1 MTRVTRSSSDVNN
14 SEHVLWYQ
22 SQTIQCQCIIMCLE
36 CLLSHGGASNFL
48 VSLSL
53 SDLVL
58 SLNHP
63 LSTNHKVKFQ
73 HWFFTFTNNTET
85 LYPLENIFCE
95 FHDKSRWVF
104 FSESQLQP
112 FPRWDHESWVSRDGA
127 VALQQLW
134 ATVLY
139 KDCQSYFVLML
150 YISKH
155 ISVQNTLLR
164 WSE

>member
-14 SEHVLWYQ
+14 SEHMLWYQ
-22 SQTIQCQCIIMCLE
+22 SQTIQ

-48 VSLSL
+48 PLVSK
-53 SDLVL
+53 LVCYAL
-58 SLNHP
+58 VVSLNH
-63 LSTNHKVKFQ
+63 LISNNHKVEFQ

-104 FSESQLQP
+104 FSESQPQP
-112 FPRWDHESWVSRDGA
+112 FPRWDHESWVSRDRA
-127 VALQQLW
+127 VTLQQLW
-134 ATVLY
+134 ATMLY

-155 ISVQNTLLR
+155 ISVQNTLD
-164 WSE
+164 